1 MNLRQRLS
9 SGNLLL
15 LELILALIFFSL
27 TMAAT
32 MSVFG
37 RAYEMSKQA
46 AGIDMALAQSNS
58 AIEIVRSADTAEE
71 IRETLTGEGY
81 SNPEEGRYE
90 KEYGDGKYNMELT
103 LSEDGNLVTADISC
117 LDNADGKD
125 TAEPLYEISIKH
137 AVKGVR

>member
-9 SGNLLL
+9 AGNLLL
-15 LELILALIFFSL
+15 LELIFALIFFSL

-37 RAYEMSKQA
+37 RAYEMSKDA

-58 AIEIVRSADTAEE
+58 AIEIIRSVDRSEE
-71 IRETLTGEGY
+71 IRNILTGNGF
-81 SNPEEGRYE
+81 SNPEEGKYE
-90 KEYGDGKYNMELT
+90 KEYGDGRYNMELI
-103 LSEDGNLVTADISC
+103 LSKEDNLITADISC
-117 LDNADGKD
+117 LDNEDRAD

-137 AVKGVR
+137 AVKGDR

>member
-9 SGNLLL
+9 AGNLLL
-15 LELILALIFFSL
+15 LELILALVFFSL

-37 RAYEMSKQA
+37 RAYEMSKDA

-58 AIEIVRSADTAEE
+58 AIEIIRSVDRSEE
-71 IRETLTGEGY
+71 IRNILTGNGF

-90 KEYGDGKYNMELT
+90 KGYGDGRYNMELI
-103 LSEDGNLVTADISC
+103 LSKEGNLITADISC
-117 LDNADGKD
+117 LDNEDRAD

-137 AVKGVR
+137 AVKGDR

>member
-9 SGNLLL
+9 AGNLLL

-27 TMAAT
+27 TMSAT

-37 RAYEMSKQA
+37 RAYEMSKEA

-58 AIEIVRSADTAEE
+58 AIEIVRSADTYEE
-71 IRETLTGEGY
+71 IRDILTGNGFT
-81 SNPEEGRYE
+81 SPEEGKYE
-90 KEYGDGKYNMELT
+90 KEYGDGRYNMELT
-103 LSEDGNLVTADISC
+103 LSKEGNLLTADVSC
-117 LDNADGKD
+117 LDTGHGED

-137 AVKGVR
+137 ALKGVR